1 MIRLLILVLAWVLL
15 VGSQAS
21 ARPLSEDVC
30 RKKKNKKE
38 LLKQV
43 AKDTVKQNEV
53 VFMPDSLIR
62 DTLNYEFSKIKNVA
76 YRRKWTK
83 ELYKMIFVNPRKVNI
98 DIVATE
104 NSEDRYQPYRG
115 KVIRDIHV
123 KVLPP
128 FGTSVNDTAS
138 LQQDSLQW
146 LLAMANSVHQK
157 SAERVIKKQMTVKP
171 GMKVDPFELVQNEQI
186 LKDMSNVDDALIGIQ
201 EVPGDTTLVDLVV
214 ICKDEFSWTGEVWS
228 NFLNAVDLGIETK
241 NLFKLG
247 HTLHYEGSYRGRKD
261 QKWGNLLEYE
271 AANLMGSHMDFY
283 GKYEN
288 TYEQEILRVQLDK
301 RFLTYRTKW
310 AGGAAYSRVYSS
322 KTLVDRD
329 ITKPIELF
337 NYRLWDFWG
346 GTSFFVNEKFS
357 YNRIFYLTGRYTG
370 TSFVDRPLVS
380 SDSNHFYY
388 DRNRI
393 MGALTF
399 TKIKYFK
406 ANLIYDFGRTEDIPS
421 GLSGTLLFGY
431 EKSDFTEYGY
441 LGTEWHY
448 SWFDKYNEEFYSW
461 YAALGTFLN
470 GYTAESGVFKAGAQ
484 FISPLYELSR
494 HRLRFYSNV
503 DYVLGFKR
511 NPDDYIY
518 FEDANI
524 RGFDTDTIRGKQRLS
539 GSVST
544 TLFLPYIKRGFRAS
558 VTTFVDW
565 GVLAKDDKSLFKSQT
580 YWGVGFSLNLRN
592 DNLIFKNIS
601 IRLAFYP
608 KVPPDVHRIEVN
620 VSSRHKSGFYDYR
633 VYKPDAIKYE

>member
-1 MIRLLILVLAWVLL
+1 MGVRENENVDIERLILLVKENVMIRLLILVLAWVLL

-30 RKKKNKKE
+30 RRKKNKKE

-115 KVIRDIHV
+115 KVIRYIHV

-201 EVPGDTTLVDLVV
+201 DVPGDTTLVDLVV

-288 TYEQEILRVQLDK
+288 TYEQEILRVPVSYTHL
-301 RFLTYRTKW
+301 
-310 AGGAAYSRVYSS
+310 
-322 KTLVDRD
+322 DRD
-329 ITKPIELF
+329 SF
-337 NYRLWDFWG
+337 RL
-346 GTSFFVNEKFS
+346 
-357 YNRIFYLTGRYTG
+357 
-370 TSFVDRPLVS
+370 
-380 SDSNHFYY
+380 
-388 DRNRI
+388 
-393 MGALTF
+393 
-399 TKIKYFK
+399 
-406 ANLIYDFGRTEDIPS
+406 
-421 GLSGTLLFGY
+421 
-431 EKSDFTEYGY
+431 
-441 LGTEWHY
+441 
-448 SWFDKYNEEFYSW
+448 
-461 YAALGTFLN
+461 
-470 GYTAESGVFKAGAQ
+470 
-484 FISPLYELSR
+484 
-494 HRLRFYSNV
+494 
-503 DYVLGFKR
+503 
-511 NPDDYIY
+511 
-518 FEDANI
+518 
-524 RGFDTDTIRGKQRLS
+524 
-539 GSVST
+539 
-544 TLFLPYIKRGFRAS
+544 
-558 VTTFVDW
+558 
-565 GVLAKDDKSLFKSQT
+565 
-580 YWGVGFSLNLRN
+580 
-592 DNLIFKNIS
+592 
-601 IRLAFYP
+601 
-608 KVPPDVHRIEVN
+608 EVKWSH
-620 VSSRHKSGFYDYR
+620 VMCLQ
-633 VYKPDAIKYE
+633 

>member
-1 MIRLLILVLAWVLL
+1 MIIRCMIWMLAWVLL
-15 VGSQAS
+15 VESQAN
-21 ARPLSEDVC
+21 ARPLSFDV
-30 RKKKNKKE
+30 RENNEYEFIK
-38 LLKQV
+38 LPDTLKQ
-43 AKDTVKQNEV
+43 NNV
-53 VFMPDSLIR
+53 VFLPDSLIR
-62 DTLNYEFSKIKNVA
+62 DTLQYEFSKIKEVA

-83 ELYKMIFVNPRKVNI
+83 ELYKMIFVNPRKINI
-98 DIVATE
+98 DIVQTE
-104 NSEDRYQPYRG
+104 NSEDRYKPYRG
-115 KVIRDIHV
+115 KTIRDIYV

-128 FGTSVNDTAS
+128 FGTSVNDTTP
-138 LQQDSLQW
+138 LQDSLQW
-146 LLAMANSVHQK
+146 LLSVANSVHQK
-157 SAERVIKKQMTVKP
+157 SAERVIKKQLTVRP
-171 GMKVDPFELVQNEQI
+171 GMTVDPFELVQNEQL
-186 LKDMSNVDDALIGIQ
+186 LKSMSNVDDALIGIQ
-201 EVPGDTTLVDLVV
+201 EVQSDTNQVDLVV

-228 NFLNAVDLGIETK
+228 NFLNAVDLGLETK

-247 HTLHYEGSYRGRKD
+247 HSLHYEASFRGSKD
-261 QKWGNLLEYE
+261 KKWGNLIEYK
-271 AANLMGSHMDFY
+271 ASNLLGSHMDFY
-283 GKYEN
+283 GMYEN
-288 TYEQEILRVQLDK
+288 SYNQDILRVELDK
-301 RFLTYRTKW
+301 EFLTYKTKW

-329 ITKPIELF
+329 INKPVELF

-346 GTSFFVNEKFS
+346 GTSFYLPEKYS
-357 YNRIFYLTGRYTG
+357 YNRMFYLTGRYTG
-370 TSFVDRPLVS
+370 TSFVDRPEVS

-388 DRNRI
+388 DRDRI

-448 SWFDKYNEEFYSW
+448 SWFNKYTERYYSW

-470 GYTAESGVFKAGAQ
+470 GYTAESGVFKVGSQ
-484 FISPLYELSR
+484 YISRLYDLSR

-503 DYVLGFKR
+503 DYVLGIKR

-524 RGFDTDTIRGKQRLS
+524 RGFDSDTTRGTQRLS
-539 GSVST
+539 ASMSA

-558 VTTFVDW
+558 VTGFVDW
-565 GVLAKDDKSLFKSQT
+565 GVLARDEKNLLNSQS
-580 YWGVGFSLNLRN
+580 YWGIGFSLNLRN
-592 DNLIFKNIS
+592 DNLILKNVS
-601 IRLAFYP
+601 IRFAFYP
-608 KVPPDVHRIEVN
+608 KGPPDIHSIEVN
-620 VSSRHKSGFYDYR
+620 VSSRRKSGFYDYR

>member
-1 MIRLLILVLAWVLL
+1 
-15 VGSQAS
+15 
-21 ARPLSEDVC
+21 
-30 RKKKNKKE
+30 
-38 LLKQV
+38 
-43 AKDTVKQNEV
+43 
-53 VFMPDSLIR
+53 
-62 DTLNYEFSKIKNVA
+62 
-76 YRRKWTK
+76 
-83 ELYKMIFVNPRKVNI
+83 
-98 DIVATE
+98 
-104 NSEDRYQPYRG
+104 
-115 KVIRDIHV
+115 
-123 KVLPP
+123 
-128 FGTSVNDTAS
+128 
-138 LQQDSLQW
+138 
-146 LLAMANSVHQK
+146 
-157 SAERVIKKQMTVKP
+157 MTVKP
-171 GMKVDPFELVQNEQI
+171 GMYIDPFELVQNEQL
-186 LKDMSNVDDALIGIQ
+186 LKEMSNVDDALIGI
-201 EVPGDTTLVDLVV
+201 ERVAGDTTMVDLVV
-214 ICKDEFSWTGEVWS
+214 VCKDEFSWTGEVWS
-228 NFLNAVDLGIETK
+228 NFLNSVDMGIETK

-247 HTLHYEGSYRGRKD
+247 HMVHYEASYRGRKD
-261 QKWGNLLEYE
+261 QKWGNLIEYK
-271 AANLMGSHMDFY
+271 AANVVGTHMDFY
-283 GKYEN
+283 GMYEN
-288 TYEQEILRVQLDK
+288 TFNQEVLRVQMDK
-301 RFLTYRTKW
+301 RFLTYKTKW
-310 AGGAAYSRVYSS
+310 AGGAAFSRVYSS

-329 ITKPIELF
+329 ITKPIESF
-337 NYRLWDFWG
+337 NYQLWDFWG
-346 GTSFFVNEKFS
+346 GTSFYLNEKFS

-370 TSFVDRPLVS
+370 TKFVDRPQVT

-448 SWFDKYNEEFYSW
+448 SWFDKYKDNFYSW
-461 YAALGTFLN
+461 YAALGSFWN

-494 HRLRFYSNV
+494 YRLRFYSNM

-565 GVLAKDDKSLFKSQT
+565 GVLAREDKSIFKSQS
-580 YWGVGFSLNLRN
+580 YWGIGFSLNLRN
-592 DNLIFKNIS
+592 DNLILKNLS
-601 IRLAFYP
+601 IRFAFYP
-608 KVPPDVHRIEVN
+608 KVPPDAHLIEVDA
-620 VSSRHKSGFYDYR
+620 SSRRKTGFYDYR